1 MIEVVRK
8 MLPLVVIV
16 HSPDGQ
22 TRRYAFGDSP
32 ITIGRS
38 PVAELQLS
46 EPFISRWEGTLRF
59 DADKITYFS
68 LGGTNPTYANGQL
81 IAENQDVTI
90 GPKTVLT
97 IGDLQLTFL
106 REHVDPQNVRYKGKT
121 APKVREQEVE
131 NKTVFLDVGAVSL
144 RSPTTPPPPSSAP
157 IAPWANRPHAPN
169 AEGVRAES
177 VRFVGDGGAYGARE
191 PSGDPAR
198 NRHLVQEAFVAQ
210 HAAARGAVRNTP
222 APAVASTP
230 GASRAPRHDSQVNA
244 TPAALA
250 SQLDRMHSDYRASW
264 NELYGQIVAHLGSVS
279 PERRGQA
286 VSELE
291 RRYPL
296 LGQEAEFQALLRS
309 YGIARAHRSSESG
322 ANEVQAWLRGI
333 ARDVLPD
340 TAEFDTHNSLQRI
353 FELLET
359 LAQSFAELNDAQ
371 ESVRKR
377 WLGRAPR
384 SSVLRS
390 DNANAILAYLLNPQ
404 ADWSG
409 RLQELEQTV
418 RDSVMHELALLK
430 ATMEGARNLLAAI
443 SPHAIAE
450 AEGIDGESFA
460 EDVGRAS
467 LLDRWRGN
475 GGANTEARLWRR
487 FVSMYQSLL
496 DSDRYQRVFMGRI
509 FARTYLAAMGQEQ
522 HDTPS
527 RY

>member
-1 MIEVVRK
+1 

-59 DADKITYFS
+59 DANTISYFS

-81 IAENQDVTI
+81 LAENQDVII
-90 GPKTVLT
+90 GPQTVLT

-106 REHVDPQNVRYKGKT
+106 REHVDPQNVRHKGK
-121 APKVREQEVE
+121 AGPKVREQEVE
-131 NKTVFLDVGAVSL
+131 KKTVFLDMSAVPL
-144 RSPTTPPPPSSAP
+144 RAPTSAPPPPSSSPVAP
-157 IAPWANRPHAPN
+157 PWPGRPPT

-177 VRFVGDGGAYGARE
+177 VRVIGDGNLPAGRE
-191 PSGDPAR
+191 PYGDPGRSRRVVA
-198 NRHLVQEAFVAQ
+198 EAFLGS
-210 HAAARGAVRNTP
+210 HEPARGTARHTP
-222 APAVASTP
+222 APALTPSPVAPRS
-230 GASRAPRHDSQVNA
+230 ARHDSQVNS
-244 TPAALA
+244 TPSALA
-250 SQLDRMHSDYRASW
+250 SQLDWMHGEYRSTW
-264 NELYGQIVAHLGSVS
+264 NQLYGQIVAHLDSLS
-279 PERRGQA
+279 PERRPQA
-286 VSELE
+286 LSELE

-296 LGQEAEFQALLRS
+296 LAQEAEFQALLRS
-309 YGIARAHRSSESG
+309 HGIVRTSSHGATESG
-322 ANEVQAWLRGI
+322 THEVQAWLRGI

-340 TAEFDTHNSLQRI
+340 TAQFDTHTSLQRI

-359 LAQSFAELNDAQ
+359 LTQSFAELNDAQ
-371 ESVRKR
+371 ESVRRR

-404 ADWSG
+404 ADWSA

-460 EDVGRAS
+460 EDAGRAS
-467 LLDRWRGN
+467 LLERWRSG
-475 GGANTEARLWRR
+475 GGANAEARLWRR
-487 FVSMYQSLL
+487 FVTMYQSLL